1 MKNISAFVGSV
12 VAGLVAT
19 SGVAFAAPIFNVPEP
34 GTLALV
40 GVAVAVLIAVA
51 RKGKK

>member
-1 MKNISAFVGSV
+1 MKNISGFLGAV

-19 SGVAFAAPIFNVPEP
+19 SGVAFAGPIFNVPEP

-40 GVAVAVLIAVA
+40 GVAVAVLIAVSQ
-51 RKGKK
+51 KGKK